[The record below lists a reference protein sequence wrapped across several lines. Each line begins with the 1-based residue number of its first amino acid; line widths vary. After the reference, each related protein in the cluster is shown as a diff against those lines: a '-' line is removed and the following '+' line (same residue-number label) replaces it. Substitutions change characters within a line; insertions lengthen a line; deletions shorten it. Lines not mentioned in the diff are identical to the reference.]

1 MIVVFADD
9 LSGAAEC
16 AGAAVARGLS
26 AEVQAVVSSAAT
38 ADVVCID
45 SDSRSLPAEEAADRL
60 VSMATEAAALRPAW
74 VFKKCDSVLRG
85 NVLAESRAVASVF
98 GHATLLVVPAN
109 PSRGRVILD
118 GIYRIDGRPLHETV
132 FAHDPEHPRRTSRAA
147 DLLGGLASDVSVADA
162 TSPADIARHAATVD
176 DRTLPVGAA
185 DFFAALL
192 TRSCPAATQPDL
204 HLKRI
209 ADTATSLLVCGSAA
223 SWQRRR
229 ETALALGIPVFG
241 MPDDIEAT
249 EYGDAL
255 DALRRGRDAVIGIAR
270 SAGLTPAALAKGLG
284 LAVSGILSA
293 TRIDRLLLEGGA
305 TAAAVVGAQGW
316 TRLRVATAPATGVTG
331 MVPVTPS
338 ECPAVLIKPGSYDW
352 PAEIW
357 PA

>member
-16 AGAAVARGLS
+16 AGAAVSRGLS
-26 AEVQAVVSSAAT
+26 AEVQTVVSSESA

-45 SDSRSLPAEEAADRL
+45 TDSRSLPAEEAADRI

-85 NVLAESRAVASVF
+85 NVLAESCAVASVF
-98 GHATLLVVPAN
+98 GRASLLVVPAN

-132 FAHDPEHPRRTSRAA
+132 FAHDPEHPRHSSLVA
-147 DLLGGLASDVSVADA
+147 DLLGVSEGDVSVADA
-162 TSPADIARHAATVD
+162 TSPADVARHAAAVD
-176 DRTLPVGAA
+176 GRTLPVGAA

-192 TRSCPAATQPDL
+192 ARSCPAATQHDL
-204 HLKRI
+204 STERL

-241 MPDDIEAT
+241 MPDDFDAA
-249 EYGDAL
+249 EYGNVL
-255 DALRRGRDAVIGIAR
+255 DALGRGDGAVIGIAR
-270 SAGLTPAALAKGLG
+270 SAGLAPAALAKGLG

-316 TRLRVATAPATGVTG
+316 TRLRVVTAPTTGVTG
-331 MVPVTPS
+331 MVPATPP
-338 ECPAVLIKPGSYDW
+338 ECPTVLIKPGSYDW
-352 PAEIW
+352 PEAIW